1 MSSNCTSIKPD
12 QYCIEQWKI
21 DLILKT
27 FHAYYGQLVWLGW
40 RPVKTLKLHSYRRKQ
55 YTIAWIEAF
64 GALHKCRQINLY
76 FLIQYASCAVA
87 SCAVDSYCQLFS
99 YTATGY
105 PTASY
110 AAAIYAKASYAIVSQ
125 QVASLCSGELRGS
138 QFMRLLVM
146 WQLQWTPKFVLIW
159 NKIKFESTFD
169 KYQANLGCPFKGR
182 LISFTD
188 QLSMF

>member
-1 MSSNCTSIKPD
+1 MSSKCTSIKPD

-87 SCAVDSYCQLFS
+87 SYGVDIYVLILQLHGGNLRGGETCS
-99 YTATGY
+99 
-105 PTASY
+105 SE
-110 AAAIYAKASYAIVSQ
+110 
-125 QVASLCSGELRGS
+125 LCGS
-138 QFMRLLVM
+138 QFMQQLVYAEGSYTEAS
-146 WQLQWTPKFVLIW
+146 LCG
-159 NKIKFESTFD
+159 S
-169 KYQANLGCPFKGR
+169 
-182 LISFTD
+182 
-188 QLSMF
+188 

>member
-1 MSSNCTSIKPD
+1 MSSKCTSIKPD

-76 FLIQYASCAVA
+76 FSITV
-87 SCAVDSYCQLFS
+87 CQLCCS
-99 YTATGY
+99 
-105 PTASY
+105 
-110 AAAIYAKASYAIVSQ
+110 K
-125 QVASLCSGELRGS
+125 LCSRQLLLALQLHGGELRGGNLCRGELRGS
-138 QFMRLLVM
+138 QLMRQQVNLCSSKFKEASLCS
-146 WQLQWTPKFVLIW
+146 WTRKFALIW
-159 NKIKFESTFD
+159 NKI
-169 KYQANLGCPFKGR
+169 
-182 LISFTD
+182 
-188 QLSMF
+188 